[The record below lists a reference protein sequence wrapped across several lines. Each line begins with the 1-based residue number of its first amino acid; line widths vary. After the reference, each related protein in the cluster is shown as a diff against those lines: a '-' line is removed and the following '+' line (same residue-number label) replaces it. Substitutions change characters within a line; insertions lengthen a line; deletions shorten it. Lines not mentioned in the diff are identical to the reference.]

1 MGGSNL
7 SYHALGVVIME
18 PLLLWPLLEACVKLT
33 VQMVLPVLAPVFR
46 NAKLKK

>member
-33 VQMVLPVLAPVFR
+33 VQTVLPVLALVFR